1 MGSTLSKS
9 EGCLH
14 MVWCGGGDDAYP
26 ADPPELANDA
36 TFPLAEDL
44 ELSQE
49 RHVVRLG
56 QRLPSQSAH
65 ANLYPPAQ
73 ELAPSTNE
81 DLRNNAGTGQHAPHG
96 VPSSQRGLGSLQR
109 KQQKKHG
116 PNSPQAAAALVEE
129 PLTPAPMT
137 TDRLL
142 QRENLGDGTEDGVD
156 EGLTS
161 FFHPERDELMEDIEW
176 LPTKRGP
183 SLAALLQ
190 RVEYLGNVDMALSEV
205 RSMQEQ
211 DYRGEGVVRSKVL
224 ERFLLVMGPEGR
236 GLAVK
241 KYQRSKTFGPGGSER
256 GKWAARTIRF
266 EWNGID
272 SLEDG
277 TPLGGAIVWNSKRLF
292 PREQREVRIADIAKV
307 EHSGNFVWMTADGE
321 SRLGFETSSNM
332 NARFLCRSIDFLVSA
347 TVQHRTH
354 SGGDGSKR
362 YSLTS
367 TGSSNDAPAIPASYL
382 SPLGV

>member
-9 EGCLH
+9 EACMH
-14 MVWCGGGDDAYP
+14 MGWCGGGDDAYP
-26 ADPPELANDA
+26 DPPELANDP
-36 TFPLAEDL
+36 TSPLAEDL

-49 RHVVRLG
+49 HLVRSGL
-56 QRLPSQSAH
+56 RLPSRSAH
-65 ANLYPPAQ
+65 ANLYAPAQ

-81 DLRNNAGTGQHAPHG
+81 DLRNAGTGKNAPYD

-109 KQQKKHG
+109 KQRQEHG
-116 PNSPQAAAALVEE
+116 LDSLQAAAALVEE
-129 PLTPAPMT
+129 RLTPAPMT

-142 QRENLGDGTEDGVD
+142 QRESMGDGKEDGVD

-161 FFHPERDELMEDIEW
+161 FFHPEKDELMEDIEW

-211 DYRGEGVVRSKVL
+211 DNRGEDVVRSKVL
-224 ERFLLVMGPEGR
+224 ERFLLLMGPEGP

-241 KYQRSKTFGPGGSER
+241 KYQRIMTFGTGGIER

-266 EWNGID
+266 AWNGMD

-292 PREQREVRIADIAKV
+292 PREQREVRIADIVKI
-307 EHSGNFVWMTADGE
+307 EHNGNCVWMTADGE
-321 SRLGFETSSNM
+321 GRLGFETSTNM
-332 NARFLCRSIDFLVSA
+332 DARFLCRSIDFLVSA

-354 SGGDGSKR
+354 SGGDGSKA
-362 YSLTS
+362 YPLTS
-367 TGSSNDAPAIPASYL
+367 TGNNDAPAVPALYL